1 MSTKWPV
8 FPDNLS
14 VSYEY
19 DQNKMTDKYSEC
31 FSLKNLKICRNG
43 KTKAKDRETLCSMLK
58 IKQWLSYLDM
68 EKSFASQ
75 LAVWYL
81 PVDLL

>member
-14 VSYEY
+14 VSYDY

-31 FSLKNLKICRNG
+31 FSLKNLKFV
-43 KTKAKDRETLCSMLK
+43 E
-58 IKQWLSYLDM
+58 M
-68 EKSFASQ
+68 EKLKQKIERPYVAC
-75 LAVWYL
+75 WK
-81 PVDLL
+81 